1 MNVDI
6 SNRQTHVALRG
17 QHIRQLARF
26 FMQRVAQSNP
36 RVEWKDFSLVLAD
49 DNALLE
55 LNRRFFGR
63 NETTDVM
70 AFPYERLPGE
80 PLHGSGG
87 EVVVNAQQA
96 RRYGAKRGNV
106 VRELALYIAHGCDHL
121 AGAEDDSPAR
131 RRRMRQRELR
141 WLRQA
146 RNLGLLPDAGD
157 QRPRQSSRASRRCRS
172 S

>member
-6 SNRQTHVALRG
+6 SNRQAHVDLRG

-26 FMQRVAQSNP
+26 FMQRAAQSNP
-36 RVEWKDFSLVLAD
+36 RVEWENLSLVLAD
-49 DNALLE
+49 DNALLQ
-55 LNRRFFGR
+55 LSRRFFGR
-63 NETTDVM
+63 NETTDVI
-70 AFPYERLPGE
+70 AFQYDRLPGE
-80 PLHGSGG
+80 PLRGSSG

-96 RRYGAKRGNV
+96 KRYGAKRGHA

-121 AGAEDDSPAR
+121 AGAEDDSPAK

-146 RNLGLLPDAGD
+146 RNLGLLPAAGD
-157 QRPRQSSRASRRCRS
+157 QRPRQDIRASRSCS
-172 S
+172 SS